1 MFHRQ
6 ISYIRAILTLVLYCL
21 HSKLR
26 QERQTWQTEP
36 VLICVGTP
44 PAALNLKDYSGLV
57 WITAS
62 WWLLSCLINS
72 LPLSAIHVSSSR
84 VSSILRESGPHFP
97 SHEPLGSPCQ
107 QRSYL
112 RAAPFLWH
120 PKRWGMRWLKF
131 NQTKIR
137 HLNPIYTT

>member
-1 MFHRQ
+1 MFKRQ
-6 ISYIRAILTLVLYCL
+6 ISYITAIPILVSYCL

-26 QERQTWQTEP
+26 QERQTWQAEL
-36 VLICVGTP
+36 VLICVWTP
-44 PAALNLKDYSGLV
+44 PAALDLKDYAGLV

-62 WWLLSCLINS
+62 RWLLSCLINS
-72 LPLSAIHVSSSR
+72 LPPSAIHLSSSR

-107 QRSYL
+107 QWSSL

-120 PKRWGMRWLKF
+120 PKRWGVRWLKF
-131 NQTKIR
+131 NQTEVR